1 MFLVT
6 DVQEATGR
14 EIVIVTVGDQD
25 TDRAAGAAVTTIE
38 ALEGAVVVTEDAIDI
53 F

>member
-14 EIVIVTVGDQD
+14 EIVIVTAGDQD